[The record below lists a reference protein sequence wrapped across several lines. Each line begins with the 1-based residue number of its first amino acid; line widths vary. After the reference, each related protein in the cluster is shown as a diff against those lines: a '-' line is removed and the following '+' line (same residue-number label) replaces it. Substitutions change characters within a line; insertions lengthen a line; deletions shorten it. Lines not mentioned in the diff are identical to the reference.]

1 MFFGLHKLAMPF
13 LLASSSSPPTVP
25 HKSQS
30 QPLPKPVDA
39 IATKESNTVN
49 DNAPA
54 AFSLKDIRA
63 ELDQIYADLVDQPGR
78 VTKSISP
85 TMTFSYVSFPTTNG
99 TSTWRASSP
108 LDDVVEENNPDN
120 HHTDKPILIY
130 LPGLDGT
137 GISAFTHQFD
147 DLAAVFEVWRLV
159 ITTDD
164 RSEFRTI
171 LKQVVD
177 FVEEL
182 VATNTTSSNSSQP
195 REVVLVGESFGG
207 VLASAVAL
215 NLQKRAS
222 KQQMKDSKS
231 PLTGLVL
238 VNPATAFHD
247 TNWDTIVPLLASLQ
261 YLSDN
266 NNNKENNSNRTL
278 AQSQEKRGPSAYAI
292 AGGVALSYLMPD
304 GDQLSRIGEL
314 IFNSLGAMGNTTTS
328 LEDVLGL
335 FEILEERLP
344 AETLQHRVNQWL
356 SVGTSIVNE
365 RLPSLQVPTL
375 VVVGDQDRI
384 MPSDKEVERLM
395 EVIPSCEKLVVRGR
409 GHFVLDENVNL
420 TEAILYSNID
430 PLKQKQQRKYDPI
443 TDWSLP
449 SQDAIDDIFERQVKP
464 LRNIHSPVFFSTDTR
479 GKRWK
484 GLSKL
489 PRPQTSNGDGP
500 ILFVANHQFCKYRL
514 YSLRDSRWHGLI
526 PNVKLTRIALLLLS
540 HHIIYTHQLVWIS
553 I

>member
-13 LLASSSSPPTVP
+13 LLASSSSPPTVSQ
-25 HKSQS
+25 KSQS
-30 QPLPKPVDA
+30 QPLPRPVDTA
-39 IATKESNTVN
+39 PIVTKESNN
-49 DNAPA
+49 KNGNNAPA
-54 AFSLKDIRA
+54 LSLKDIRA
-63 ELDQIYADLVDQPGR
+63 EMDQIYADLVDQPGR
-78 VTKSISP
+78 VTKPISP
-85 TMTFSYVSFPTTNG
+85 TMTFSYVSSPTTNG

-108 LDDVVEENNPDN
+108 LNIVEEEDNSNNPDQ
-120 HHTDKPILIY
+120 PILIY

-147 DLAAVFEVWRLV
+147 DLASVFEVWRLV

-171 LKQVVD
+171 LKNVVD

-182 VATNTTSSNSSQP
+182 VANSTTTNGKP

-222 KQQMKDSKS
+222 KQQKTDNKS

-261 YLSDN
+261 YLSDRNDNSEN
-266 NNNKENNSNRTL
+266 NNINSTL
-278 AQSQEKRGPSAYAI
+278 AQSQEKSGPSPYAI
-292 AGGVALSYLMPD
+292 AGGMALSYLMPD

-314 IFNSLGAMGNTTTS
+314 IFNSLGATGTTNPS

-356 SVGTSIVNE
+356 SVGTTIVNE
-365 RLPSLQVPTL
+365 RLPGLQVPTL

-409 GHFVLDENVNL
+409 GHFVLDETVNL
-420 TEAILYSNID
+420 TEAILFSNID

-449 SQDAIDDIFERQVKP
+449 PQDEINDIFEQQVKP
-464 LRNIHSPVFFSTDTR
+464 TRNIHSPVFFSTDVR
-479 GKRWK
+479 GKRWR

-489 PRPQTSNGDGP
+489 PRPDASNGEGP

-514 YSLRDSRWHGLI
+514 SSLSDSG
-526 PNVKLTRIALLLLS
+526 
-540 HHIIYTHQLVWIS
+540 
-553 I
+553 